1 MTAPLKGR
9 SRHDAPFCGREQGRS
24 YAKPTALRDPHHA
37 GNPGGASMNGISLRR
52 IDWVLLGTMLIL
64 IGLSALFIYSAQFKS
79 DDDPVGT
86 NWIKQLVF
94 AGLGF
99 CAYTALVWYDYGSI
113 SRIAWFIYGGAILLL
128 LLVFAFPEVNGAH
141 RWIPLPG
148 FTLQASE
155 IAKIAIIIGL
165 SAYLAAPDRDVDEW
179 KTFYSCVVIVGIPFL
194 LIAVEPDLSTALTLA
209 PITLAIMLYCGVQRR
224 MLLIAV
230 AGVLILT
237 AIACFWIKYETT
249 PEIEAMSRAER
260 PRIVL
265 PRMPLLA
272 DYQKGRIKVFLTKD
286 HDLANAG
293 WNKFQSQIAVGS
305 GGLFGKGVLK
315 GTQNIL
321 GFLPRTVAPTDF
333 IFCVIAEETG
343 FLGGLSFTLL
353 YSLLLG
359 RCMWASIRA
368 RDEFGRL
375 VALGIGVM
383 LFCHVFI
390 NIAMTIGMLPIT
402 GLPLPLMSYGG
413 SFMVSTMIAL
423 GLVQSVYHRR
433 RIR

>member
-1 MTAPLKGR
+1 
-9 SRHDAPFCGREQGRS
+9 
-24 YAKPTALRDPHHA
+24 
-37 GNPGGASMNGISLRR
+37 MNGIHLKRL
-52 IDWVLLGTMLIL
+52 DWVMLGTILLL
-64 IGLSALFIYSAQFKS
+64 IGLSAAFIYSAQFKS
-79 DDDPVGT
+79 DADPVGT

-94 AGLGF
+94 AGMGLG
-99 CAYTALVWYDYGSI
+99 AYFALVWLDYSH
-113 SRIAWFIYGGAILLL
+113 IAKLSWLIYGGAILLL

-155 IAKIAIIIGL
+155 IAKIAVVIGL
-165 SAYLAAPDRDVDEW
+165 ATYLSAPDRDMDEW
-179 KTFYSCVVIVGIPFL
+179 KTFFIAVAIVGVPFL
-194 LIAVEPDLSTALTLA
+194 LIAAEPDLSTSLTLA
-209 PITLAIMLYCGVQRR
+209 PITLAIMLYCGLQRR
-224 MLLIAV
+224 LLIIGVAAFLLLAV
-230 AGVLILT
+230 V
-237 AIACFWIKYETT
+237 ACVWIKYETT
-249 PEIEAMSRAER
+249 PEIEALPEAER
-260 PRIVL
+260 PGIVL

-272 DYQKGRIKVFLTKD
+272 DYQKGRIKVFLTEN

-293 WNKFQSQIAVGS
+293 WNKLQSQIAVGS
-305 GGLFGKGVLK
+305 GGFHGKGYLN

-343 FLGGLSFTLL
+343 FLGGVGFALL

-368 RDEFGRL
+368 HDEFGRL

-383 LFCHVFI
+383 LFCHVFV
-390 NIAMTIGMLPIT
+390 NIAMTIGVLPIT

>member
-1 MTAPLKGR
+1 
-9 SRHDAPFCGREQGRS
+9 
-24 YAKPTALRDPHHA
+24 
-37 GNPGGASMNGISLRR
+37 MNGIQPKRL
-52 IDWVLLGTMLIL
+52 DWTMLATIITL
-64 IGLSALFIYSAQFKS
+64 VGLSVAFIFSAQFKS
-79 DDDPVGT
+79 EEVYGS

-94 AGLGF
+94 AGMGLGV
-99 CAYTALVWYDYGSI
+99 YMALVWYDYHFI
-113 SRIAWFIYGGAILLL
+113 ARLAWFIYAGSIVLL
-128 LLVFAFPEVNGAH
+128 LLVFLFPEVNGAH

-155 IAKIAIIIGL
+155 LAKIAVVIGL
-165 SAYLAAPDRDVDEW
+165 SAYLSAPDRDMDEW
-179 KTFYSCVVIVGIPFL
+179 KTFITAAAISGVPFL
-194 LIAVEPDLSTALTLA
+194 LIAAEPDLSTALTLA
-209 PITLAIMLYCGVQRR
+209 PITLAILLYCGIQRR
-224 MLLIAV
+224 LLLIGV
-230 AGVLILT
+230 AAALLFATIVCL
-237 AIACFWIKYETT
+237 WIKYERT
-249 PEIEAMSRAER
+249 PEIAALPREQQ

-286 HDLANAG
+286 HDLADAG
-293 WNKFQSQIAVGS
+293 WNKLQSQIAVGS
-305 GGLFGKGVLK
+305 GGLQGKGYLK
-315 GTQNIL
+315 GSQNIL

-333 IFCVIAEETG
+333 IFCVVAEETG
-343 FLGGLSFTLL
+343 FMGGASFVLL

-359 RCMWASIRA
+359 RCMRASIRA

-375 VALGIGVM
+375 MALGIGVM
-383 LFCHVFI
+383 VFCHVFV

-423 GLVQSVYHRR
+423 GLVQSVYLRR